1 MRLCLLTSVLF
12 YFNTAPFQWF
22 WLRDN
27 WRIWKW
33 ETEVVRCPRF
43 TPVLTVFTPTTSTS
57 LVQPLIRP
65 TKETAR
71 TMLDVLHY
79 LGPFIPAFVG

>member
-1 MRLCLLTSVLF
+1 MVLAARQLEDLEVGNRGSTLSTIHPCSHRF
-12 YFNTAPFQWF
+12 YPHVQQM
-22 WLRDN
+22 
-27 WRIWKW
+27 
-33 ETEVVRCPRF
+33 
-43 TPVLTVFTPTTSTS
+43 TTSTS